1 MSPGSLIVLASA
13 LANLALG
20 GFVLWRRHTRPSHF
34 AFVFFACTTAAWNA
48 AVFGTTVAAAPATI
62 NWTGRVAFAAAVLTL
77 LGCLQ
82 FSWHF
87 PERYHPQPPRWLVIT
102 VLAVS
107 ALLFV
112 LCFSDLIQ
120 ESVRFDLHGRRPVL
134 GPLHPLFV
142 LYMVSTFGW
151 SVFNLLLS
159 RFRTPPGRERMQ
171 LNYCLLGLF
180 LSVIPA
186 YLHFFVIQVLTLAP
200 DYYVIGSAST
210 LCWTSFTFYA
220 IFRHRLF
227 DIGVAL
233 RNLLQRAL
241 AALLFAG
248 VAIGVVLL
256 YNQFLAGGHPY
267 LQVLLL
273 LLGGGILAVA
283 VPPALGRLSQFVDQ
297 RLFGGR
303 YDYQGAFERFVTRL
317 SRAFGRQEVARL
329 LSEEAPTI
337 LQASNAAVYLTVPG
351 ENDLLLA
358 AWYGGETQTQ
368 PQPHLDGAWPLLA
381 ILRHQNGV
389 LLRETCLPRYQHGDT
404 AKRLAAAFDQV
415 HAEAVCPLRHQN
427 QFFGFLVVGER
438 RNHSLYA
445 TADVRLLA
453 AVAAQGAVALDNAR
467 LYEEAN
473 ASRRHYE
480 VILRHMQRGV
490 LSAGGDGRVITL
502 NETGAQI
509 LGTPPAA
516 CIGQPLANVSPELA
530 ERLHVALMD
539 SHDQPLQEI
548 AITRDGRPF
557 PCGCE
562 TAILR
567 DLHNHVS
574 GALLVFEDLTEKKR
588 FNEQVRRMDRLAS
601 LGTLAAGMAHEIK
614 NPLVS
619 IQTFVQLLP
628 ERHED
633 VEFREGF
640 GQVVLHEV
648 NRINTLV
655 QNLLDFARPRP
666 SRKGRVAVHP
676 VLERSLLLLGNEMR
690 KKGIVITRSFAPE
703 PVLATADSEQLH
715 QVFFNLL
722 QNAMQALEGRTGAEI
737 TLTTAGTSAPTSAP
751 TGAASEERIIVSV
764 KDNGK
769 GISADDLPRIFDP
782 FFSTKENGYGLGLA
796 ICHGILRELGADI
809 EVKSTDNA
817 GSVFVVSLPPWTGGA
832 TDGAEEEA
840 CRVS

>member
-1 MSPGSLIVLASA
+1 MSPGSLTVLVSA
-13 LANLALG
+13 LANLVLG

-48 AVFGTTVAAAPATI
+48 AVFGTTVADVPATI
-62 NWTGRVAFAAAVLTL
+62 NWTGRAAFAAAVLTL

-87 PERYHPQPPRWLVIT
+87 PERYHPRPPRWLVAT
-102 VLAVS
+102 VLAASV
-107 ALLFV
+107 LLFA
-112 LCFSDLIQ
+112 LCFTDLIQ
-120 ESVRFDLHGRRPVL
+120 ESVRFDLHGWRPVL

-142 LYMVSTFGW
+142 VYMVSLFGW

-159 RFRTPPGRERMQ
+159 RLRTPPGRERMQ

-186 YLHFFVIQVLTLAP
+186 YLHFFVIQVLTRAP

-248 VAIGVVLL
+248 VVAGVVLL

-273 LLGGGILAVA
+273 LLASSLLAIV
-283 VPPALGRLSQFVDQ
+283 VPPMLGRLSQFVDHQ
-297 RLFGGR
+297 LFGGR
-303 YDYQGAFERFVTRL
+303 YDYQGAFERFMTRL
-317 SRAFGRQEVARL
+317 SRAFDRQEVARL

-337 LQASNAAVYLTVPG
+337 LRSANAAVYLAVPG
-351 ENDLLLA
+351 EHDLLLA
-358 AWYGGETQTQ
+358 AWHGGEANTQ
-368 PQPHLDGAWPLLA
+368 PQPHLAGNWPLLDVM
-381 ILRHQNGV
+381 RQRDGV
-389 LLRETCLPRYQHGDT
+389 LLRETCLLHYRHVAT
-404 AKRLAAAFDQV
+404 AERLAAAFDQV
-415 HAEAVCPLRHQN
+415 HAEAVCPLLHQN
-427 QFFGFLVVGER
+427 QFFGFLAVGER

-453 AVAAQGAVALDNAR
+453 AVAAHGAVALDNAR

-490 LSAGGDGRVITL
+490 LSAGRDGRVITL

-509 LGTPPAA
+509 LGATPAA
-516 CIGQPLANVSPELA
+516 CLGQTLASVSPELA
-530 ERLHVALMD
+530 ERLHLALMD

-548 AITRDGRPF
+548 TLSRGGRSF

-567 DLHNHVS
+567 DLHNRVS

-588 FNEQVRRMDRLAS
+588 FSEQVRRMDRLAS

-628 ERHED
+628 ERHAD

-666 SRKGRVAVHP
+666 ARKGRVAVHS

-690 KKGIVITRSFAPE
+690 KKGIAVTRAFAPE
-703 PVLATADSEQLH
+703 PVLAMADGEQLH

-722 QNAMQALEGRTGAEI
+722 QNAMQALEGRTDAEI
-737 TLTTAGTSAPTSAP
+737 TLATVRAAAPAGAD
-751 TGAASEERIIVSV
+751 GEGRIIVSV

-769 GISADDLPRIFDP
+769 GIPADDLPRIFDP

-817 GSVFVVSLPPWTGGA
+817 GSVFMVSLPPWTGGA
-832 TDGAEEEA
+832 DDGAEEEA